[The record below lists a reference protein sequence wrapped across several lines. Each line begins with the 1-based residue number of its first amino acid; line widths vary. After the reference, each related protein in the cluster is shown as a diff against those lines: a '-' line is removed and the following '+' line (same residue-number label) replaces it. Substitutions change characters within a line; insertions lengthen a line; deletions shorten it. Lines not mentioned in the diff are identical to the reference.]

1 MAADTPQHRYDAKF
15 ANTIEPLWQA
25 RWEDANAYRTPNP
38 GEPGFDG
45 SRPKFYCLD
54 MFPYPSGAGL
64 HVGHPEG
71 YTATDIICRYK
82 RAKGFNVLH
91 PMGYD
96 AFGLPAEQY
105 AIQTGVHPALTTKK
119 SIENFRRQLKRFG
132 FSYDWSREFATI
144 DPEYYKWT
152 QWVFLRLFNA
162 WVDPRTG
169 RARHIDELARELD
182 EGRGPAGAP
191 DAAAWRGMEEAA
203 RRAVIDG
210 YRLVYRAEATV
221 NWCPKLGTVLA
232 NDEVID
238 GRSERGGHPVVRK
251 PLKQWMFRI
260 TAMAERLLNDL
271 NLVEWPAS
279 TKTMQQEWIG
289 RSEGAEV
296 EFGLVARLSEPSPEC
311 AETVHP
317 GVHFDDE
324 PSRALRPKGF
334 RGFDPYPHGEKSPS
348 NASFSVRDLP
358 HIEIPGATYFVTWR
372 AVKGVVL
379 SERDRSVVLDAL
391 VHWDGRRCRV
401 YAACVMPDHV
411 HWIVRPDAGESVR
424 ELAASVKRFS
434 ATHINQGNASAGSVW
449 QPECFD
455 HIIRD
460 EAWLGEAVAYT
471 LLNPVRDGLCSRVK
485 EYPWVRVHESL
496 VRSRTRDE
504 CAEERG
510 SESRATTDVLRVFTT
525 RPDTIFGATY
535 MVVAPEHPL
544 VAAAL
549 ARPSPRTDA
558 AKLRAYAEAARNR
571 SDIDRQADSKVK
583 TGVDT
588 GLDAINP
595 ATGKAI
601 PVWTA
606 DYVLMGYG
614 TGAIMAVPAQDERDW
629 AFAEAFGLAVARTVQ
644 PPEGFEGGAFTGDGP
659 AINSEFLN
667 GLGVAEAK
675 AKAIEWVES
684 KGIGRR
690 RVNYKLRDWAFS
702 RQRYWGEP
710 FPIVYDEQGN
720 AHAVGEKSLPVVLP
734 ELADYSPAESDEPQ
748 PLLAKA
754 ASWVNTTA
762 GAAGVEGLP
771 ANTPVR
777 RETNTMPGSAGSSWY
792 YLRYCDAK
800 NGQRFVSREAEGY
813 WMVSK
818 KASGGTHAGGVDLYV
833 GGSEHA
839 VGHLLY
845 SRFWH
850 KVLFDLGEVSTPE
863 PFGRLFHQGLIT
875 SFAFQRPDK
884 TLCPN
889 DQVTEQTEGV
899 YVETSTGARLTPVVA
914 KMSKSLKNVVNPD
927 DVIAE
932 YGADTFRL
940 YEMYM
945 GPLEAS
951 KPWNPRDIVGMYRF
965 LQKLWRVVIDEDT
978 GAARLAPSPDG
989 GNEKRLHRLI
999 AKAGADVE
1007 TLSFNTAIAAMIQFV
1022 NDASPGSLT
1031 KDQAGRLAVVV
1042 GVFAPHIAEEVW
1054 HRTGHEGLC
1063 CVQAWPVV
1071 DPTMLTDSEVEMP
1084 VQVNGKLKGRVMV
1097 PANADA
1103 KAIEAIAAK
1112 DEKVAQAI
1120 EGKPIKKV
1128 IVVPGKMVN
1137 FIV

>member
-82 RAKGFNVLH
+82 RARGFNVLH

-105 AIQTGVHPALTTKK
+105 AIQTGVHPAVTTKK

-169 RARHIDELARELD
+169 RARHIDELSRELD

-191 DAAAWRGMEEAA
+191 DSAAWRAMDAA
-203 RRAVIDG
+203 AKRTVIDG
-210 YRLVYRAEATV
+210 YRLAYRAEATV

-296 EFGLVARLSEPSPEC
+296 EFEVVGGSP
-311 AETVHP
+311 
-317 GVHFDDE
+317 
-324 PSRALRPKGF
+324 
-334 RGFDPYPHGEKSPS
+334 
-348 NASFSVRDLP
+348 
-358 HIEIPGATYFVTWR
+358 
-372 AVKGVVL
+372 
-379 SERDRSVVLDAL
+379 
-391 VHWDGRRCRV
+391 
-401 YAACVMPDHV
+401 
-411 HWIVRPDAGESVR
+411 
-424 ELAASVKRFS
+424 
-434 ATHINQGNASAGSVW
+434 
-449 QPECFD
+449 
-455 HIIRD
+455 
-460 EAWLGEAVAYT
+460 
-471 LLNPVRDGLCSRVK
+471 
-485 EYPWVRVHESL
+485 
-496 VRSRTRDE
+496 
-504 CAEERG
+504 
-510 SESRATTDVLRVFTT
+510 LRVFTT

-549 ARPSPRTDA
+549 AKPGPRTDA
-558 AKLRAYAEAARNR
+558 ARLRAYAEAARNR

-601 PVWTA
+601 PIWTA

-629 AFAEAFGLAVARTVQ
+629 AFAEAFGLAVIRTVQ

-659 AINSEFLN
+659 AINSGFLN

-978 GAARLAPSPDG
+978 GAARLAESPDA

-1031 KDQAGRLAVVV
+1031 K
-1042 GVFAPHIAEEVW
+1042 
-1054 HRTGHEGLC
+1054 
-1063 CVQAWPVV
+1063 
-1071 DPTMLTDSEVEMP
+1071 
-1084 VQVNGKLKGRVMV
+1084 
-1097 PANADA
+1097 
-1103 KAIEAIAAK
+1103 
-1112 DEKVAQAI
+1112 
-1120 EGKPIKKV
+1120 
-1128 IVVPGKMVN
+1128 
-1137 FIV
+1137 